1 MSIRESNYGI
11 SKEDWDL
18 YHLAIRNI
26 DIATCEAC
34 AVSNAI
40 GVRESVAYKGWSTY
54 IYTRLCSHAVALIAA
69 TPISRWS
76 KREYESWDITAI
88 APHVRALMEGEIL
101 FYYLS
106 KTPIS
111 QDEWSAKLNVMHLND
126 CIKRIEITASDEID
140 NGLPFYSEQKDEIT
154 ARLDNNSYFQSL
166 DSGTIKRCLAGKV
179 LTIQPRDI
187 LLSEMGV
194 SPKDFKKLFDL
205 LSHYIHILPMSF
217 YRMEPNG
224 RGAGCL
230 NETDFHYMYIF
241 LNLCTEVLTRCTD
254 IMVDLFPDVKSKR
267 KGLKSKVSIGPKP
280 RK

>member
-1 MSIRESNYGI
+1 MSIRENNNEI
-11 SKEDWDL
+11 SKEDWNL

-40 GVRESVAYKGWSTY
+40 GVREAIANKGWSTY
-54 IYTRLCSHAVALIAA
+54 IFTRLCSHATALIAA
-69 TPISRWS
+69 APISRWS

-88 APHVRALMEGEIL
+88 APHARALIEGEIL

-106 KTPIS
+106 KTPVS

-126 CIKRIEITASDEID
+126 CIKRMEITTSDEFE
-140 NGLPFYSEQKDEIT
+140 NGLPFYSEQRDEIT
-154 ARLDNNSYFQSL
+154 ARLNGNGYFQSL
-166 DSGTIKRCLAGKV
+166 DSGTIKRCLAGKA

-187 LLSEMGV
+187 LLSEMGI
-194 SPKDFKKLFDL
+194 SPKEFKMLFDL
-205 LSHYIHILPMSF
+205 LSHYTHILPMSF

-224 RGAGCL
+224 RGTGCL
-230 NETDFHYMYIF
+230 NETDFHYMCLF

-254 IMVDLFPDVKSKR
+254 IIVDLFPDVKSKR